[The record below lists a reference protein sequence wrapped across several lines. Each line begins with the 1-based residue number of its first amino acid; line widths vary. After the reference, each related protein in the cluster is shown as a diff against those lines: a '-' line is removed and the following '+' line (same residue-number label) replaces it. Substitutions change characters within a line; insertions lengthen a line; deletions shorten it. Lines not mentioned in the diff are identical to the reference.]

1 MNQYLTFHKI
11 ITEFQKYQV
20 NSPILNSFGYG
31 DLVYFS
37 TVNTGNTATY
47 PYMFITPQTI
57 SYDENITTY
66 GLQVIFADRVNEDLS
81 NQKDVVSDMSIEAK
95 RFLSAIKRGIRTYT
109 YMYNNFDITLPVA
122 AIPFM
127 ERYNDH
133 VGGVVL
139 NLDLIIFE
147 DINACDYY
155 REDGEEYFILFQD
168 NDIMS
173 TELNEGIEYVPQI

>member
-1 MNQYLTFHKI
+1 MNEYITFHKI
-11 ITEFQKYQV
+11 LDEIQRYQTE
-20 NSPILNSFGYG
+20 SPILNSFGYG

-47 PYMFITPQTI
+47 PYLFVTPQTI

-66 GLQVIFADRVNEDLS
+66 GLQIIFADRVNEDLS
-81 NQKDVVSDMSIEAK
+81 NQKDVVSDMSIEAR
-95 RFLSAIKRGIRTYT
+95 RFLSAIKRGMRTFS
-109 YMYNNFDITLPVA
+109 YMYNNFDITLPA
-122 AIPFM
+122 SAIPFM
-127 ERYNDH
+127 ERFNDH

-155 REDGEEYFILFQD
+155 AEPGNFILFETG
-168 NDIMS
+168 DIMS
-173 TELNEGIEYVPQI
+173 TELNEGVQYVPQN

>member
-1 MNQYLTFHKI
+1 
-11 ITEFQKYQV
+11 
-20 NSPILNSFGYG
+20 
-31 DLVYFS
+31 
-37 TVNTGNTATY
+37 
-47 PYMFITPQTI
+47 MFITPQTI

-109 YMYNNFDITLPVA
+109 YMYNNFDITLPVSA
-122 AIPFM
+122 VPFM
-127 ERYNDH
+127 ERFNDH

-155 REDGEEYFILFQD
+155 EEGEEYFILFQD
-168 NDIMS
+168 DDIMS